1 MGPELAGHALAA
13 TTEGVLMILPGIH
26 WAGPGTEVQR
36 ADDDTTYPG
45 DMEAAL
51 AVAEHTDARWL
62 LYREQRDEPWEVV
75 AYEDIHAAMAA
86 YRDCLAN
93 EQTTF
98 LFDGRRGIGALED
111 GPDGIGYRC
120 LTPDGNARRIAA
132 AWMEGKRDPLA
143 AFATTGAISADLAQV
158 ISTTRAWATLN
169 GYGSDAR
176 DELAQLR
183 EYVEAQG
190 ERGPIEGW
198 AALWEDAP
206 AAAR

>member
-1 MGPELAGHALAA
+1 MTLY
-13 TTEGVLMILPGIH
+13 GIH

-36 ADDDTTYPG
+36 ADDDSTYPG

-62 LYREQRDEPWEVV
+62 LYSEQPGEPWAVV
-75 AYEDIHAAMAA
+75 AHSNLPAAIDE
-86 YRDCLAN
+86 YRERLADGL
-93 EQTTF
+93 TVF
-98 LFDGRRGIGALED
+98 LFDGRRGTQALED
-111 GPDGIGYRC
+111 GPEGIGYRC
-120 LTPDGNARRIAA
+120 PTPDGDARRIAA

-143 AFATTGAISADLAQV
+143 AFATTGAISADLSHV

-176 DELAQLR
+176 EELVRLR
-183 EYVEAQG
+183 QYVEAAG

-198 AALWEDAP
+198 AALWEDAS
-206 AAAR
+206 AASRAS